1 MKTSAMT
8 SLPFVP
14 TALFVLCSSIAVL
27 ANRLPARSRF
37 AAASMAGMALVVM
50 LVR

>member
-1 MKTSAMT
+1 MT

-14 TALFVLCSSIAVL
+14 TALFVMCLAIAL
-27 ANRLPARSRF
+27 IANRLPARSRY
-37 AAASMAGMALVVM
+37 AAASMAAVALVVM